1 MFLRTQFWKSL
12 LNYFEQKH
20 GKVESLKITSAILS
34 KLKGVYLFFLATVK
48 LKLNKGFFNQRLIL
62 VLKNIFSMWS
72 DGVLFAFNQAEVPNV
87 RGKQI
92 DFNYAT
98 SQQQIYMK
106 GS

>member
-62 VLKNIFSMWS
+62 VLKNIF
-72 DGVLFAFNQAEVPNV
+72 QCEVMECYLHLTKLKCRTLEGN
-87 RGKQI
+87 RSTLTMQLHNSRYI
-92 DFNYAT
+92 
-98 SQQQIYMK
+98 
-106 GS
+106 